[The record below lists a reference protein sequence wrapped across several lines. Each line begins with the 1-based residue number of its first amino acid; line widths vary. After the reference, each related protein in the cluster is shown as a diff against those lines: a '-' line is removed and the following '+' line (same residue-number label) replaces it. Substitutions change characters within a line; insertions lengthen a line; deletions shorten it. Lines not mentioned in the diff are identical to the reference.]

1 MIAVQD
7 RPIQS
12 ATDADLIPKVVE
24 EHLQANPR
32 LVLSGPEPNMLGAST
47 QPSEQN
53 PEDTAHIQPL
63 VEPLETQVQEIGYQV
78 DSVESKLHD
87 LSNELAVLQEGL
99 PELLRQALD
108 PLKHS
113 VGQDIQRIR
122 VDMMAQQQTSRA
134 LSATQLDSILEDT
147 KVLKTEWESFRRT
160 KTDESSLYEKQIL
173 EVKNELALKADTATM
188 NGLASNLGNGIRNLT
203 HRYENISTDE
213 LFKKMANWLLETYP
227 ASPAN
232 LLNQVAIMQHEVENF
247 KDFIGRLNWLTSRS
261 HDFNALLTS
270 APQLKGLARS
280 ADSLQRL
287 VLPESR
293 IHEACKEAQEA
304 IAMVKNVEKTQKD
317 KTEAIQSTDA
327 AVKVLQQS
335 LTNINSPSSPF
346 VRTSAINALKTDI
359 EDIQKSRAE
368 TDTRISL
375 LESASPALRQDIDR
389 IRNDFV
395 EPNKEALA
403 MYGAIVLTLGQLQ
416 EVVRVLY
423 QQNPALE
430 NIPFTYDLSAKPAEP
445 K

>member
-1 MIAVQD
+1 
-7 RPIQS
+7 
-12 ATDADLIPKVVE
+12 
-24 EHLQANPR
+24 
-32 LVLSGPEPNMLGAST
+32 
-47 QPSEQN
+47 
-53 PEDTAHIQPL
+53 
-63 VEPLETQVQEIGYQV
+63 
-78 DSVESKLHD
+78 
-87 LSNELAVLQEGL
+87 
-99 PELLRQALD
+99 
-108 PLKHS
+108 
-113 VGQDIQRIR
+113 
-122 VDMMAQQQTSRA
+122 
-134 LSATQLDSILEDT
+134 
-147 KVLKTEWESFRRT
+147 
-160 KTDESSLYEKQIL
+160 
-173 EVKNELALKADTATM
+173 M